1 MNHFMLEYGETGHS
15 ILQTDMRDW
24 ELDCVPSNKKDATRS
39 WPGEEALQRS
49 KERCTAFAQ
58 IPSSERG
65 GEKEGII
72 GTL

>member
-1 MNHFMLEYGETGHS
+1 MPFRTLAQLHGDEPHFRG
-15 ILQTDMRDW
+15 D
-24 ELDCVPSNKKDATRS
+24 S

-49 KERCTAFAQ
+49 KERRIAFAQ

-65 GEKEGII
+65 GEKEGI